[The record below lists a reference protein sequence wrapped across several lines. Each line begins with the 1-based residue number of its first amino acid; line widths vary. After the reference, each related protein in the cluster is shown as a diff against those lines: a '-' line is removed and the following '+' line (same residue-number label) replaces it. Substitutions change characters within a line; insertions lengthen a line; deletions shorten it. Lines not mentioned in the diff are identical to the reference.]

1 MADLDALAPNDRR
14 AQQRWPDA
22 PTLGGVAG
30 VPEEAEDVAQRLV
43 AWLRVQA
50 PEAVSGTTTAP
61 AVAKGGLA

>member
-1 MADLDALAPNDRR
+1 MPDLDFLAPNYRR

-30 VPEEAEDVAQRLV
+30 VPEKAEDVAERLV

-50 PEAVSGTTTAP
+50 PEVGSGIPMSP
-61 AVAKGGLA
+61 AVAEGGLA